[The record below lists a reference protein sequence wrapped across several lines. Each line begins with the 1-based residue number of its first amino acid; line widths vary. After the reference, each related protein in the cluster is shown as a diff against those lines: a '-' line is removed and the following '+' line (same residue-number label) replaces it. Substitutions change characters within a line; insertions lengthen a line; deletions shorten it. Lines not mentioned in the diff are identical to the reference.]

1 MEACSGSGYS
11 FSGKSWEREASWS
24 VDPAIVVADSLKPA
38 KSVVRHQRLP
48 RLGDAKSSPITK
60 IRNYFI
66 IWLSLFLLSRYHE
79 AHYHPSYCGSTC
91 TRIAK
96 HRTNLFRSVGA
107 FIEDIIPGLISLGF
121 VTALMI
127 HFTNGFMSLRR
138 SLIRYEYTKQN
149 DQGKQ
154 ASSS

>member
-1 MEACSGSGYS
+1 MPRKG
-11 FSGKSWEREASWS
+11 WEREVSWS
-24 VDPAIVVADSLKPA
+24 VDHAVAVQIVSSAP
-38 KSVVRHQRLP
+38 KSVARHQRLP
-48 RLGDAKSSPITK
+48 MLGDAKSKPITK
-60 IRNYFI
+60 IRDCFI